1 MAQLTAAGADNSA
14 PAAAPTAADLAARI
28 PLPVRLPERHDGE
41 PLRHLSPSSYSLW
54 VSCPE
59 AWRRRYIKGEKPPP
73 SGSMFLG
80 SRVDDALST
89 YHRRIL
95 EHGDRLGL
103 DQLLDLYRE
112 MWQVELD
119 AEREKQDIDWHEDL
133 PERLAFEL
141 GRKAIELAMAE
152 LVPHLG
158 EPIAVQRRLEF
169 TLAPGLE
176 WTVLGYLDLET
187 LKEQPGAEPIPAVV
201 DFKVK
206 GSPIGQDQADTDP
219 QAGLYLA
226 GRWLEGSPAK
236 GLLFAQIA
244 KPGKRRKQMSASLI
258 GTTRTAGQLRGV
270 LARVAL
276 AASQIAAAY
285 ERYGADQPWGFAE
298 PTSWKCS
305 PRYCHACRSCPGGR
319 GL

>member
-1 MAQLTAAGADNSA
+1 MAQLIVAGADNSV

-28 PLPVRLPERHDGE
+28 PLPVRLPERYDGE
-41 PLRHLSPSSYSLW
+41 PLRHLSSSSYSLW

-59 AWRRRYIKGEKPPP
+59 AWRRRYIKGEKPPTT
-73 SGSMFLG
+73 GSMFLG
-80 SRVDDALST
+80 SRVDDALSA
-89 YHRRIL
+89 YHRQIL
-95 EHGDRLGL
+95 EHSDQLAL

-112 MWQVELD
+112 QWHSELD
-119 AEREKQDIDWHEDL
+119 TAREKHGIDWHEDL

-141 GRKAIELAMAE
+141 GRQAIELAMAE
-152 LVPHLG
+152 LIPHLG
-158 EPIAVQRRLEF
+158 DPVDVQRRLEF
-169 TLAPGLE
+169 TLAPGLD
-176 WTVLGYLDLET
+176 WTVLCYLDLET
-187 LKEQPGAEPIPAVV
+187 LKAQPGGEPIPAIV

-206 GSPIGQDQADTDP
+206 GSPIGQDQADSDP

-226 GRWLEGSPAK
+226 GRWLEGRPAR

-244 KPGKRRKQMSASLI
+244 KPGKRRKQMSASLT

-270 LARVAL
+270 LARLAL

-285 ERYGADQPWGFAE
+285 ERYGPDHPWGFAD

-305 PRYCHACRSCPGGR
+305 PRYCHAWRSCPGGR

>member
-1 MAQLTAAGADNSA
+1 MAQLTVAGADNSA

-28 PLPVRLPERHDGE
+28 PLPIRLPERHDGE

-73 SGSMFLG
+73 SGAMFLG
-80 SRVDDALST
+80 SRVDDALSA

-95 EHGDRLGL
+95 EHGDRLAL
-103 DQLLDLYRE
+103 DQLIDLYRE
-112 MWQVELD
+112 MWHAELV
-119 AEREKQDIDWHEDL
+119 AERETEGVDWDEDL
-133 PERLAFEL
+133 PERAAFEL
-141 GRKAIELAMAE
+141 GRQAIEIAMAE
-152 LVPHLG
+152 LIPHLG
-158 EPIAVQRRLEF
+158 EPVDVQRRLEF

-187 LKEQPGAEPIPAVV
+187 LKPQPGGEPIPAIV

-206 GSPIGQDQADTDP
+206 GSPIGQNQADADP

-226 GRWLEGSPAK
+226 GRWLEGQPAR

-244 KPGKRRKQMSASLI
+244 KPGKRRRQMSASLI
-258 GTTRTAGQLRGV
+258 GTTRTTGQLRGV
-270 LARVAL
+270 LARLAV
-276 AASQIAAAY
+276 AASQIAVAH
-285 ERYGADQPWGFAE
+285 ERYGPDQPWGFAD
-298 PTSWKCS
+298 PTSWKCG
-305 PRYCHACRSCPGGR
+305 PRYCHAWRSCPGGR